1 MPTSSTS
8 IITGDPTGN
17 INSILASNGYDKT
30 GDNRNNSV
38 YARVLNVFED
48 KSITYE
54 LLVDNLGES
63 KAETDYTGSAIAYPY
78 SKTIGVTPL
87 QYELVRLINGP
98 EPYSTSNLPAQPRP
112 RVYYEPTPLSLWQDV
127 NNNIVLNNK
136 TVSSNPDNGLTK
148 PINIKSYVNNS
159 NGF

>member
-48 KSITYE
+48 KSI
-54 LLVDNLGES
+54 
-63 KAETDYTGSAIAYPY
+63 
-78 SKTIGVTPL
+78 
-87 QYELVRLINGP
+87 
-98 EPYSTSNLPAQPRP
+98 
-112 RVYYEPTPLSLWQDV
+112 
-127 NNNIVLNNK
+127 IV
-136 TVSSNPDNGLTK
+136 VSISSGDKILYFT
-148 PINIKSYVNNS
+148 
-159 NGF
+159 